1 MVLEV
6 QVKTNLL
13 KLLMRLPLILFF
25 TLYTLILIF
34 NAKAQKKE
42 SFDERVFSKF
52 LIQATG
58 SKISGDL
65 YAADSIYKKCLEIN
79 PNSGVVNF
87 ELSGIYRSLNQPL
100 VALEYAH
107 KAVNINNEN
116 EWYLANLATLYKEI
130 GNHKKSVESFVK
142 LKELKPEKITYL
154 FSLTEELLANKKYK
168 QAIEILNEIEKD
180 IGINED
186 LSIQKHQIYVYLKN
200 KKKAVIELD
209 NLINEDSTN
218 LRILGLL
225 AEYYEN
231 INQSVKAKIL
241 LDDMMKIDSSNGLVR
256 LSLFQHYYKKR
267 KFIKGYIELI
277 YVMKSKEV
285 EESLKK
291 QMLLQIF
298 YDKNSP
304 YSLFETSNLIHNFLK
319 EHPNNSDVLLILGN
333 LKMMQ
338 GKEDTACY
346 FLRKSLNINSL
357 PIDGWIQLISS
368 TISRGKF
375 DIAIKDAKAA
385 IESHPNQP
393 FPYLAMGISLS
404 NNEQLD
410 ESLKFL
416 YLGRELV
423 MTDSILESDFLH
435 EIGNIYYKQNKFE
448 KCFDYYEMSIAL
460 NPKNL
465 ILLNNYSYYL
475 ALRKT
480 NLQRAEELI
489 LIVLDK
495 FPNIASYCDT
505 YGWVL
510 FQMGKYSL
518 SEKEL
523 FKAVVYSN
531 ERSGEVLEHY
541 GDALFKLN
549 KKDGA
554 LLFWKKARETGEYSK
569 KLIQKISENRFIE

>member
-130 GNHKKSVESFVK
+130 GNHKKSVESFAK

-319 EHPNNSDVLLILGN
+319 EHPNNSDVLLIMGN

-435 EIGNIYYKQNKFE
+435 EIGNVYYKQNKFE